1 MDAFI
6 HSFPFMADNLG
17 LLLEKTGEQL
27 WLSLIAIVVSLVI
40 GAPLGLWLGHIHRG
54 EFLAVSLTNIGRA
67 LPSLALIAIFIGLVG
82 IGFTNV
88 LLALII
94 LAVPPILSYTFVAID
109 SVDRD
114 LTKAARGM
122 GMTPMQVLSRI
133 EIPLGLPMAFSGIRT
148 AAVLV
153 VSSATLA
160 TVAGGG
166 GLGDIILNQVAYGM
180 EGVIAAALWVAALSI
195 LVDQLIAGLLKVVA
209 PAGVRRQIV
218 QSTSPAPV

>member
-1 MDAFI
+1 MDAFLKAG
-6 HSFPFMADNLG
+6 PFMAENFS

-27 WLSLIAIVVSLVI
+27 LLSLVAVLISLVI
-40 GAPLGLWLGHIHRG
+40 GVPFGLWLGHVHRG

-82 IGFTNV
+82 IGYANV

-94 LAVPPILSYTFVAID
+94 LAVPPILSYTYIAID

-114 LTKAARGM
+114 LTRAARGM
-122 GMTPMQVLSRI
+122 GLTPLEVLWRI
-133 EIPLGLPMAFSGIRT
+133 EVPLGLPMAFSGVRT

-160 TVAGGG
+160 AVAGGG
-166 GLGDIILNQVAYGM
+166 GLGDVILNQVAYGI
-180 EGVIAAALWVAALSI
+180 EGVVAAALWVAALSI
-195 LVDQLIAGLLKVVA
+195 LVDQAIALLFRLVA
-209 PAGVRRQIV
+209 SPGVKRV
-218 QSTSPAPV
+218 AAQSTSAPAV

>member
-1 MDAFI
+1 MQPFI
-6 HSFPFMADNLG
+6 EAIPFMVDNFG

-27 WLSLIAIVVSLVI
+27 WLSFVAIMISLVI
-40 GAPLGLWLGHIHRG
+40 GVPIGLWLGHIHKG

-122 GMTPMQVLSRI
+122 GLTPMEILWRI
-133 EIPLGLPMAFSGIRT
+133 EVPLGLPMAFSGVRT

-195 LVDQLIAGLLKVVA
+195 LVDQLIALLLKIMA
-209 PAGVRRQIV
+209 PAGVRHLEA
-218 QSTSPAPV
+218 QSTSAPVM

>member
-1 MDAFI
+1 MEAFVDAFA
-6 HSFPFMADNLG
+6 FMADNAG
-17 LLLEKTGEQL
+17 MLLDKTGEQL
-27 WLSLIAIVVSLVI
+27 WLSAVAIGISLLIGVPV
-40 GAPLGLWLGHIHRG
+40 GLWLGHIHKG

-88 LLALII
+88 LLALVI
-94 LAVPPILSYTFVAID
+94 LAVPPIMSYTFVAID

-114 LTKAARGM
+114 LTRAGRGM
-122 GMTPMQVLSRI
+122 GLSPWQILLRI

-148 AAVLV
+148 AVVLV

-180 EGVIAAALWVAALSI
+180 RGVIAAALWV
-195 LVDQLIAGLLKVVA
+195 
-209 PAGVRRQIV
+209 
-218 QSTSPAPV
+218 